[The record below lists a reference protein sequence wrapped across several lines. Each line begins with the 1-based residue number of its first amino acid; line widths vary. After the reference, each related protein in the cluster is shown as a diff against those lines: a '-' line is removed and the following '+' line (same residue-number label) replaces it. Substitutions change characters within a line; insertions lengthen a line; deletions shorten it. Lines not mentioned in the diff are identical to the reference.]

1 MGQTEGGTEIVLAEA
16 ETKSDRDYRDPF
28 KRTNLTVAH

>member
-16 ETKSDRDYRDPF
+16 ETKSDRDYSDPF
-28 KRTNLTVAH
+28 KRTYLTVAY